1 MTHEELQVLGRLVSA
16 YLDVAEINALKRQTM
31 TMQDWVVELDS
42 FLKMTHNDILNNK
55 GTVSY
60 SEALKKH
67 MRNIINT
74 CIII

>member
-16 YLDVAEINALKRQTM
+16 YLDVAEINALKRKTM
-31 TMQDWVVELDS
+31 TIQDWVVELYS

-55 GTVSY
+55 GIVSY
-60 SEALKKH
+60 LEALKKL